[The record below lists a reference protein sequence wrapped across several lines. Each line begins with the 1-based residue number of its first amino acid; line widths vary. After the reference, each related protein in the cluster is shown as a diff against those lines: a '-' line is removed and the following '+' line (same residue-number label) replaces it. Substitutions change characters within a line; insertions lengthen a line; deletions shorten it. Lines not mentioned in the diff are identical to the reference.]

1 MKRRKVGVSGLLCD
15 PKSCWKNGRSGEQVH
30 QLEASAILLMCILP
44 MSSVSEV
51 HLARPSISTL
61 VVVVLPQQPS
71 ILEKLRCEK
80 RVSHARFTPAK
91 VTILLLGFAFT
102 CPAQPWNSQITRD
115 VTPRCIKRKVRRNTV
130 YFLCF
135 QPFNFQRI
143 FFNFWFLAL
152 LRFWAIFFFV
162 CDFMAILKNLWLFS
176 AFVLQVFRILIM
188 Q

>member
-130 YFLCF
+130 YFLHF
-135 QPFNFQRI
+135 QSFNSSISGFYHCL
-143 FFNFWFLAL
+143 NSGLFL
-152 LRFWAIFFFV
+152 FV
-162 CDFMAILKNLWLFS
+162 GDFMAILKNLWLFS